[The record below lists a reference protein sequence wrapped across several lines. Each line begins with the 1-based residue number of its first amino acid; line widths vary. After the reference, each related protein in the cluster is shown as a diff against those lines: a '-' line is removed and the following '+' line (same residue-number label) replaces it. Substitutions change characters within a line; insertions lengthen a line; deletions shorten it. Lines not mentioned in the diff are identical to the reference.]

1 VSVLNNGS
9 KITFKTKPMK
19 KLLLIAIVCAFAIS
33 ANAQLKGFFSPIDNV
48 VVERSSIKDV
58 GVRLGDVSPWLL
70 RPYFSLTA
78 AAIQFGGGTPKTYAL
93 NSFGLGVSYGKYGE
107 VNTKAYCYYSV
118 NLSLLTQVELSGV
131 MSTAFGGAL
140 TIDVFDKIIGIGV
153 GYLDKHVMLLTTI
166 SYSF

>member
-1 VSVLNNGS
+1 
-9 KITFKTKPMK
+9 MK
-19 KLLLIAIVCAFAIS
+19 KILLIMIAFTFAIS
-33 ANAQLKGFFSPIDNV
+33 ANAQLKGFFSPIDDV
-48 VVERSSIKDV
+48 VVKQSV
-58 GVRLGDVSPWLL
+58 VRDISVSTEGISPWLL

-78 AAIQFGGGTPKTYAL
+78 AAVQFGGGTPKTYAL

-107 VNTKAYCYYSV
+107 VSTKAYCYYSV